1 MQIAD
6 EVLKWFSGLTAPVVA
21 ITVAY
26 IGWQQYRINRDR
38 ARLDLYERRKAI
50 HNAIVEFVS
59 DVLNTGTASNQSL
72 NRFRLQAWEAYF
84 LFDQEVTDRLIEL
97 YDKGWK
103 LHDMR
108 AKLGNQSVPADA
120 EHDALAG
127 QQRELLNWFRKQQ
140 RAIEERMQ
148 KYMRFKQ

>member
-50 HNAIVEFVS
+50 HSMRLTEHVAVS
-59 DVLNTGTASNQSL
+59 L
-72 NRFRLQAWEAYF
+72 RFPPR
-84 LFDQEVTDRLIEL
+84 DGR
-97 YDKGWK
+97 
-103 LHDMR
+103 
-108 AKLGNQSVPADA
+108 
-120 EHDALAG
+120 
-127 QQRELLNWFRKQQ
+127 
-140 RAIEERMQ
+140 
-148 KYMRFKQ
+148 